1 MSEEEK
7 ELIVKQLMV
16 NQQLL
21 KAIILLMCPNRE
33 DGKNVIKECQNNIE
47 MAFQYAQKKMEAQ
60 ENEIQ
65 TN

>member
-21 KAIILLMCPNRE
+21 KEIILLMCPNRE
-33 DGKNVIKECQNNIE
+33 DGKNVIKECQN
-47 MAFQYAQKKMEAQ
+47 KKGISQ
-60 ENEIQ
+60 R
-65 TN
+65 